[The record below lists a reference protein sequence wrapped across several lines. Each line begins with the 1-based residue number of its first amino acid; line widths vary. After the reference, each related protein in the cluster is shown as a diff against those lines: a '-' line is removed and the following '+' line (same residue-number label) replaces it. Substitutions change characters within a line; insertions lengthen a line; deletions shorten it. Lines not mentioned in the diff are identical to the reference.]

1 MYCYVEFDDQML
13 YDDVTVTKRKD
24 GRYMCREIV
33 GKVVDE
39 QTGKVIKTDWKYFYA
54 DNKVKAKKLRAEFII
69 EQVKQQKENREYNE
83 SFVKALEDWLTH
95 HKKRKVRSS
104 SYDRLENTLFYQLL
118 PAIQGLGF
126 EKLALKN
133 VTTQHI
139 EEIMDFNLKKGYSYS
154 TLLKV
159 KNYLCAFFDFH
170 DGDVPKNPMKKYQ
183 FYSKESVRA
192 VQESLWDEKKKVM
205 QKLEQRKKQKKAKK
219 QKDEEE
225 IPIVLT
231 EEEMTLSRISLNSQL
246 DQQDIHVLTQDEVVR
261 IRNVIQNGYT
271 KMYHSRSGNLVE
283 SARYYPYQGE
293 FILFM
298 LNTGIRLGEAV
309 ALQYSD
315 VDFENGEITITKNAI
330 NPKER
335 DENGDSTGKR
345 IHELSST
352 KTRTSKATIA
362 ISPFALDILCEMK
375 AKEKPDYNSFIVH
388 NEEGTRIE
396 RRVLERRFERILE
409 GAKIETKGIHCLRHT
424 YGTQLYEK
432 TQDMQ
437 LVAHQLRHS
446 DPAFTSRTY
455 VHKSNERAADQIKN
469 IRI

>member
-1 MYCYVEFDDQML
+1 ML

-24 GRYMCREIV
+24 GRFMCREIV

-39 QTGKVIKTDWKYFYA
+39 KTGKVIKTDWKYFYA
-54 DNKVKAKKLRAEFII
+54 DDKVTVKKLRAEFILA
-69 EQVKQQKENREYNE
+69 QVKLQKENKEYNE
-83 SFVKALEDWLTH
+83 SFVKALKDWLIH
-95 HKKRKVRSS
+95 HKKRKVKPS
-104 SYDRLENTLFYQLL
+104 SYDRLENTLVYQLL
-118 PAIQGLGF
+118 PTIEALGYGR
-126 EKLALKN
+126 LALKN
-133 VTTQHI
+133 VTTRHI
-139 EEIMDFNLKKGYSYS
+139 EEIMDFNLKSGYSYS

-159 KNYLCAFFDFH
+159 KNYLCAFFDFF
-170 DGDVPKNPMKKYQ
+170 DGDVPRNPMRKYQ
-183 FYSKESVRA
+183 FYSKESVQDMQA
-192 VQESLWDEKKKVM
+192 SLWGKKQEVLEKIAQKKK
-205 QKLEQRKKQKKAKK
+205 EKAEG
-219 QKDEEE
+219 KDSQ
-225 IPIVLT
+225 IIIT
-231 EEEMTLSRISLNSQL
+231 EEEWKLARLSLKSQM
-246 DQQDIHVLTQDEVVR
+246 DQQDIHVLAQEEVGR
-261 IRNVIQNGYT
+261 IRDVIKNGYT

-283 SARYYPYQGE
+283 SARYFPFQGE

-315 VDFENGEITITKNAI
+315 VDFDKGEISITKNAI

-335 DENGDSTGKR
+335 DEDGNSTGKR
-345 IHELSST
+345 VHELSST

-362 ISPFALDILCEMK
+362 ISPFALDILREMK
-375 AKEKPDYNSFIVH
+375 AKEKPDYNGFIVH
-388 NEEGTRIE
+388 NEEGERIE

-409 GAKIETKGIHCLRHT
+409 GAKIEAKGIHCLRHT
-424 YGTQLYEK
+424 YGTQLYEQ

-437 LVAHQLRHS
+437 LVSHQLRHS